1 MANKLKNLR
10 ITKVDFV
17 DAGANQRAHIRL
29 FKRAQKK
36 DDKGM
41 ENKFFNLIN
50 AIAKKLGV
58 MDDDE
63 KENICKAQSFSEIQY
78 QAQKEK
84 IAAEIWDVTDALR
97 RSLISAIDDSSLED
111 RKGTL
116 IKNLNEFNTFAMSA
130 AEKWSD
136 GAIAVSKGV
145 NVCVPSELELIVASK
160 RLQFI
165 EEPDIQE
172 EPVQKNEMEENEMKI
187 DKSKMTPGELAFFEE
202 IEKRYG
208 VNDSA
213 AEELVVANA
222 EPVIEPEPMVATMK
236 SVAEY
241 VPAIAPELKELL
253 ENVQKRLEQ
262 QEDAEMTAIAKKY
275 ELLGKKPEELAS
287 VLKRLKNSSTE
298 AYDGVIAMLDQSL
311 DIAKRSGLFK
321 EVGSSAS
328 AGANDIS
335 SQIAKRAS
343 EIRKS
348 NPGVSEA
355 EAIDRVFQENPELIS
370 EFDK

>member
-1 MANKLKNLR
+1 
-10 ITKVDFV
+10 
-17 DAGANQRAHIRL
+17 
-29 FKRAQKK
+29 
-36 DDKGM
+36 M
-41 ENKFFNLIN
+41 ENKFFNLIT

-63 KENICKAQSFSEIQY
+63 KENTCKAQSFSEIQS

-116 IKNLNEFNTFAMSA
+116 IKNLSEFNTFAMSA

-160 RLQFI
+160 RLQFV

-202 IEKRYG
+202 IEKRYS
-208 VNDSA
+208 VNDSGTA
-213 AEELVVANA
+213 TEEPVVAGA
-222 EPVIEPEPMVATMK
+222 EPVIEPEPMVTTMK
-236 SVAEY
+236 SAAEA
-241 VPAIAPELKELL
+241 VPVIAPELKELL

-275 ELLGKKPEELAS
+275 ELLGKKPEELAP
-287 VLKRLKNSSTE
+287 VLKRLKKSSTE

-328 AGANDIS
+328 AGANDVS
-335 SQIAKRAS
+335 SQISKRAS

-348 NPGVSEA
+348 NPGLSRA

>member
-17 DAGANQRAHIRL
+17 NAGANQRAHIRL
-29 FKRAQKK
+29 FKRAQKE
-36 DDKGM
+36 DEGV
-41 ENKFFNLIN
+41 ETNKFFNLIT

-58 MDDDE
+58 MEDNE
-63 KENICKAQSFSEIQY
+63 KENTCKAQSFSEIQS

-84 IAAEIWDVTDALR
+84 IAAEIWDITDALR

-136 GAIAVSKGV
+136 GAIAVSKGI
-145 NVCVPSELELIVASK
+145 NICVPSELELIVASK

-165 EEPDIQE
+165 EKLVP
-172 EPVQKNEMEENEMKI
+172 KNEMEENEMKI

-208 VNDSA
+208 VDNSCTVTKEPVEA
-213 AEELVVANA
+213 TA
-222 EPVIEPEPMVATMK
+222 EPVIEPEPLVATKK
-236 SVAEY
+236 SAAESAT
-241 VPAIAPELKELL
+241 AIAPELKELL
-253 ENVQKRLEQ
+253 ANVQKRLEQ
-262 QEDAEMTAIAKKY
+262 QEDAEMTDIAKKY
-275 ELLGKKPEELAS
+275 ELLGKKPEELGP
-287 VLKRLKNSSTE
+287 VLKRLKKSSTE
-298 AYDGVIAMLDQSL
+298 AYDDVIAMLDQSL

-321 EVGSSAS
+321 EVGSNAS
-328 AGANDIS
+328 ADMGDVSN
-335 SQIAKRAS
+335 QIAKRAS

-348 NPGVSEA
+348 NPGISEA
-355 EAIDRVFQENPELIS
+355 EAVDRVFQENPELIS